1 MFLAGFVVQGVNLLE
16 RLAEYKAL
24 VDCAK
29 KAALAAYAPYSNT
42 AQGAALLSQ
51 DGKMYFGAKMEC
63 AAYGAAVCAEA
74 AALTAA
80 VSAGVR
86 KFQAIA
92 IFPSE
97 YPCGASRQMLA
108 EFGIN
113 LDIVVENSDG
123 QIQVINLKDLLPSHF
138 GPDNLS

>member
-1 MFLAGFVVQGVNLLE
+1 MFLAGLVVQGVILLE
-16 RLAEYKAL
+16 RLAEYRAL

-29 KAALAAYAPYSNT
+29 KAALAAYAPYSKT
-42 AQGAALLSQ
+42 AQGAALLAA
-51 DGKMYFGAKMEC
+51 DGKIYQGAKMEC
-63 AAYGAAVCAEA
+63 AAYGGAVCAET

-80 VSAGVR
+80 ISAGVR

-92 IFPSE
+92 IHPPE

-113 LDIVVENSDG
+113 LDVVVESSDG
-123 QIQVINLKDLLPSHF
+123 QIQVVNLKEILPSHF